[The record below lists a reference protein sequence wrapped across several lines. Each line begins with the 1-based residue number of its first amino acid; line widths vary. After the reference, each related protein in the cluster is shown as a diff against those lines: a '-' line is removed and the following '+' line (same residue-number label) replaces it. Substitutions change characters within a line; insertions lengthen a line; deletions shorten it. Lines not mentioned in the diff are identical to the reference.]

1 MKVAVVGMGLFG
13 KSLAR
18 KLAQAGAEVVAI
30 DSNLDLVDDIKEEV
44 SVAVKL
50 DATDERELR
59 GQGIHEVDALVASIG
74 DNFEANQLLVI
85 LAKKL
90 GIPRVVARAP
100 SQIHA
105 RILRMIG
112 ADEVVLPEEQAAE
125 DFVRRVVQPSLKG
138 YFQLVEGYSVAE
150 VEAPASFH
158 GKNLLELDLKTRYR
172 VNLVAISRP
181 SPVEGGAS
189 SVNAVPRGSDVLKRG
204 DILAVAGKD
213 EDLKKLL
220 EEAQG

>member
-18 KLAQAGAEVVAI
+18 QLSRAGAEVIAVDA
-30 DSNLDLVDDIKEEV
+30 NLELVDDMKDEV
-44 SVAVKL
+44 TLAVRL

-59 GQGIHEVDALVASIG
+59 SQGVHKADVLVASIG
-74 DNFEANQLLVI
+74 DNFEANQMLVI

-100 SQIHA
+100 SKVHA

-125 DFVRRVVQPSLKG
+125 EMGRRIIAPSLKG
-138 YFQLVEGYSVAE
+138 YFKLIEGHSVAE
-150 VEAPASFH
+150 IEAPSMFH
-158 GKNLLELDLKTRYR
+158 GRTLMELDLKQRYR
-172 VNLVAISRP
+172 VNLVAITRPVPGGRP
-181 SPVEGGAS
+181 SI
-189 SVNAVPRGSDVLKRG
+189 NAVPLGTDLLQKG
-204 DILAVAGKD
+204 DILAVAGRD
-213 EDLKKLL
+213 DDILRLL
-220 EEAQG
+220 GNSRA